1 MKLVVTGTCSQ
12 KVFPYVSLHTPVCV
26 SGDLSL
32 RTQSIQAFQTQGDF
46 ALDVVQLQAA
56 T

>member
-1 MKLVVTGTCSQ
+1 MKLIVTGTCSQ